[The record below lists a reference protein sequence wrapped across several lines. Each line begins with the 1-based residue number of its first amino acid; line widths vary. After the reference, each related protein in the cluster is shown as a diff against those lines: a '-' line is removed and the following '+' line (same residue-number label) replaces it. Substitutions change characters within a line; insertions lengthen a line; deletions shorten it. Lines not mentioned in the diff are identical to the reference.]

1 MYLFCAVIHEN
12 LLFFSEIKK
21 GSKYVI
27 EPGGWDAPCPYY
39 PRRICKKDGVIN
51 IVGVNGVPII

>member
-1 MYLFCAVIHEN
+1 MIHEN

-21 GSKYVI
+21 ESKYVI

-51 IVGVNGVPII
+51 IVGVNGVTII